1 MNINQPMT
9 FSVSLASTSYFSCCI
24 YRLAFLRD
32 RPTWGNKLKTDV
44 RRIANW
50 FQSKE
55 IQWEHQLCWQ
65 RLLLVFCI
73 LASTVLTW
81 GQQTGWS
88 HMNLTFLPSFVFV
101 AFFVLSHFLLFFSPL
116 FNNTKEKWNSQ
127 TDQCLL
133 IYKHMQWWKL
143 CSVIS
148 QFYFLLW

>member
-1 MNINQPMT
+1 MT
-9 FSVSLASTSYFSCCI
+9 FSVSLAPTSYFSCCI
-24 YRLAFLRD
+24 YRLAFHRD

-44 RRIANW
+44 RRIANR

-55 IQWEHQLCWQ
+55 IQLEHQRCWQ

-73 LASTVLTW
+73 LSSTVLTW

-101 AFFVLSHFLLFFSPL
+101 AFFVLSHFLRFFFFSPL
-116 FNNTKEKWNSQ
+116 LNNTKEKWNNQ
-127 TDQCLL
+127 NAYQCLL
-133 IYKHMQWWKL
+133 KHKHMQWWKIY
-143 CSVIS
+143 SVIS

>member
-32 RPTWGNKLKTDV
+32 RHTWGNKLKTDV

-88 HMNLTFLPSFVFV
+88 HMNLIFLPSFVFV
-101 AFFVLSHFLLFFSPL
+101 AFFVLSHFLHFILL
-116 FNNTKEKWNSQ
+116 YLITQRRNGTAKQ
-127 TDQCLL
+127 TN
-133 IYKHMQWWKL
+133 
-143 CSVIS
+143 V
-148 QFYFLLW
+148 F